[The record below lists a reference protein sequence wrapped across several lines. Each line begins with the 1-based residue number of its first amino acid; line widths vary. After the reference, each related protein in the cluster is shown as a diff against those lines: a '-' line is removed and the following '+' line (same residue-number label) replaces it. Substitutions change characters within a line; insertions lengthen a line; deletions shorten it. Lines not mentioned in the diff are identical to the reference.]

1 MSITSLVSQE
11 QLRQAMRHWTTGVG
25 VTTSAFD
32 GLQHGMTVS
41 SFTSLSLEPP
51 LVMVSLGKST
61 RTHDLVLDSGV
72 FAVTVLSS
80 QQQEIS
86 DRFAGRIK
94 GVTDRFV
101 GVETF
106 TMETGSPLIQ
116 GGLAYF
122 DCRVTATHDAGTH
135 KVFIGEVV
143 AVEEGEQG
151 EPLVYFDREYW
162 EIR

>member
-1 MSITSLVSQE
+1 MATTSLVSQE

-25 VTTSAFD
+25 VTTTAYD
-32 GLQHGMTVS
+32 GIQHGMTVS
-41 SFTSLSLEPP
+41 SFTSLSLKPP

-72 FAVTVLSS
+72 FAVTILSS
-80 QQQEIS
+80 LQQDIS

-106 TMETGSPLIQ
+106 TLETGSPMIQ
-116 GGLAYF
+116 GGLSYF
-122 DCRVTATHDAGTH
+122 DCRVTATHDARTH
-135 KVFIGEVV
+135 TVFIGELV
-143 AVEEGEQG
+143 AVQAGEQG
-151 EPLVYFDREYW
+151 EPLVYFDREYR
-162 EIR
+162 EIQ